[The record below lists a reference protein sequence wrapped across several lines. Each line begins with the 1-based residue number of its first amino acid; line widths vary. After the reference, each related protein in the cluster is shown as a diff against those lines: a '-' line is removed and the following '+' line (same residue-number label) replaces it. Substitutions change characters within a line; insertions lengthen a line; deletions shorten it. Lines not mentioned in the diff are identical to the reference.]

1 MQFTLFTILALHG
14 FPFLL
19 WALTRKKPFST
30 VRLVM
35 VLGQILASVVFLVLY
50 PISAMADY
58 WTDFSSSSLT
68 LSNLFGMW
76 RGESLW
82 NLLFLLSAALVMGF
96 SSSSENGLIHHDP
109 GTPPAHPRR
118 GRPSYPLFITNWQ
131 QFAICHCYFCSF
143 RVSFQWKPPP
153 PRLPER
159 RFPMQIARR
168 ICLPWWSFLLICAAA
183 MAITALVVYE
193 ATTEPE
199 PEAPVSYSFQPETGA
214 LTFYIPEGWELLRVF
229 TRRGCPDH
237 PPYHQDTRSLTID
250 LTELPETGG
259 RDLIHIQCL
268 PPEEGLLPFSFFEV
282 LRQSTGGEFILFSSP
297 DQLNWTWES
306 VFYQPTT

>member
-1 MQFTLFTILALHG
+1 
-14 FPFLL
+14 
-19 WALTRKKPFST
+19 
-30 VRLVM
+30 
-35 VLGQILASVVFLVLY
+35 
-50 PISAMADY
+50 
-58 WTDFSSSSLT
+58 
-68 LSNLFGMW
+68 
-76 RGESLW
+76 
-82 NLLFLLSAALVMGF
+82 
-96 SSSSENGLIHHDP
+96 
-109 GTPPAHPRR
+109 
-118 GRPSYPLFITNWQ
+118 
-131 QFAICHCYFCSF
+131 
-143 RVSFQWKPPP
+143 
-153 PRLPER
+153 
-159 RFPMQIARR
+159 MQIARR

-229 TRRGCPDH
+229 TDEGALSI
-237 PPYHQDTRSLTID
+237 PPYRQDTRSLSID

-282 LRQSTGGEFILFSSP
+282 LRQSTGGEFILYSSP

>member
-1 MQFTLFTILALHG
+1 
-14 FPFLL
+14 
-19 WALTRKKPFST
+19 
-30 VRLVM
+30 
-35 VLGQILASVVFLVLY
+35 
-50 PISAMADY
+50 
-58 WTDFSSSSLT
+58 
-68 LSNLFGMW
+68 
-76 RGESLW
+76 
-82 NLLFLLSAALVMGF
+82 
-96 SSSSENGLIHHDP
+96 
-109 GTPPAHPRR
+109 
-118 GRPSYPLFITNWQ
+118 
-131 QFAICHCYFCSF
+131 
-143 RVSFQWKPPP
+143 
-153 PRLPER
+153 
-159 RFPMQIARR
+159 MQIDRR

-229 TRRGCPDH
+229 TDEGALTI

-282 LRQSTGGEFILFSSP
+282 LRQSTGGEFILYSSP

-306 VFYQPTT
+306 VFYQPTP